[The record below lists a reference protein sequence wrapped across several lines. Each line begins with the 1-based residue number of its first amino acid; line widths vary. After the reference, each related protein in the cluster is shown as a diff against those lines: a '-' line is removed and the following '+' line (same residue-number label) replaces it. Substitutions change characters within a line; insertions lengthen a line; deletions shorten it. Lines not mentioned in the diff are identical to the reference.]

1 MTSTGILVVLVT
13 TPSVEEGQTIARALV
28 AERLA
33 ACVNV
38 VPGVRSVFFW
48 EGQLQEGTEA
58 LLVIKTRREC
68 YEALQ
73 RRVIEL
79 HTYSVP
85 EVLALP
91 VEAGSPT
98 YLAWLGD
105 AVRTEGGEWVDE
117 KRSDQRGRG
126 ARAF

>member
-1 MTSTGILVVLVT
+1 MTAADTLVVLVT
-13 TPSVEEGQTIARALV
+13 TPSVEEGQTIARSLV

-48 EGQLQEGTEA
+48 EGQLQEEAEA
-58 LLVIKTRREC
+58 LLVIKTRRER

-73 RRVIEL
+73 RRILEL
-79 HTYSVP
+79 HAYSVP

-91 VEAGSPT
+91 VEAGAPA
-98 YLAWLGD
+98 YLAWLGET
-105 AVRTEGGEWVDE
+105 VGTEWG
-117 KRSDQRGRG
+117 
-126 ARAF
+126 

>member
-1 MTSTGILVVLVT
+1 MTAADTLVVLVT
-13 TPSVEEGQTIARALV
+13 TPSVEEGQTIARCLV

-48 EGQLQEGTEA
+48 EGQLQEEAEA
-58 LLVIKTRREC
+58 LLVIKTRRER

-73 RRVIEL
+73 RRILEL
-79 HTYSVP
+79 HAYSVP

-91 VEAGSPT
+91 VEAGAPA
-98 YLAWLGD
+98 YLAWLGET
-105 AVRTEGGEWVDE
+105 VGTEWG
-117 KRSDQRGRG
+117 
-126 ARAF
+126 

>member
-1 MTSTGILVVLVT
+1 MTFTDTLVVVVT
-13 TPSVEEGQTIARALV
+13 TPSVEDGHTIARALV

-38 VPGVRSVFFW
+38 VPGIRSVFFW
-48 EGQLQEGTEA
+48 EGRLQEEAEA

-79 HTYSVP
+79 HPYSVP

-98 YLAWLGD
+98 YLAWVGET
-105 AVRTEGGEWVDE
+105 VRTEGG
-117 KRSDQRGRG
+117 
-126 ARAF
+126 